1 MMHDSLTNPF
11 YIEHGVRLVESYKRL
26 TGNDLLAYNG
36 MNIDASFSII
46 EQLDNAP
53 FVLLSHGLG
62 DDPIFNFGNKN
73 ALELF
78 EIDWQG
84 LTKMPSRLSAETI
97 NQADREYLLETVTR
111 QGYIDDYS
119 GVRISAKGKRFMIK
133 QAIVWNIIDAKGDY
147 LAKLPSFHIGTFY
160 N

>member
-1 MMHDSLTNPF
+1 MMDTPLTNPF

-36 MNIDASFSII
+36 MNSDASFSII

-62 DDPIFNFGNKN
+62 DDPIFNFGNKS

-84 LTKMPSRLSAETI
+84 LTKMPSRLSAEAI

-147 LAKLPSFHIGTFY
+147 FGQAAIFSHWDFL
-160 N
+160 

>member
-1 MMHDSLTNPF
+1 MDNPLTSPF
-11 YIEHGVRLVESYKRL
+11 YIEHGARLVESYKRL

-36 MNIDASFSII
+36 MKSDASFSII

-62 DDPIFNFGNKN
+62 DDPIFNFGNKS

-84 LTKMPSRLSAETI
+84 LTKMPSRLSAEAI

-133 QAIVWNIIDAKGDY
+133 QAIVWNIIDVKGDY
-147 LAKLPSFHIGTFY
+147 FGQAAIFSHWNFL
-160 N
+160 

>member
-1 MMHDSLTNPF
+1 MMDKPLTNPF
-11 YIEHGVRLVESYKRL
+11 YLEHGARLLESFQHL

-36 MNIDASFSII
+36 MNRDASLSII
-46 EQLDNAP
+46 EQLDTAP

-62 DDPIFNFGNKN
+62 DDPIFNFGNKI

-78 EIDWQG
+78 EISWQD

-97 NQADREYLLETVTR
+97 NQADREYLLNTVTR

-133 QAIVWNIIDAKGDY
+133 QAIVWNIIDAKANYYGQAAVFSQWDF
-147 LAKLPSFHIGTFY
+147 L
-160 N
+160 

>member
-1 MMHDSLTNPF
+1 MHDSLTSPF

-26 TGNDLLAYNG
+26 TSNDLLTYNG
-36 MNIDASFSII
+36 MNSDASLSII

-62 DDPIFNFGNKN
+62 DDPIFNFGNKS

-133 QAIVWNIIDAKGDY
+133 QAIVWNIIDAKGGY
-147 LAKLPSFHIGTFY
+147 FGQAAIFSHWGFL
-160 N
+160 